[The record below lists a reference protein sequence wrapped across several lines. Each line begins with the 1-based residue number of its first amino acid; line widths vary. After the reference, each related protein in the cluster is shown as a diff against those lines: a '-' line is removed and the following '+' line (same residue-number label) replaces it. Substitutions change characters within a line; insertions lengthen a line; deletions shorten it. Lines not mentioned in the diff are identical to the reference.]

1 MSTLEKLLTLLE
13 FAKCT
18 EWNSA
23 SRSMQGVPWG
33 KKKGVEMVLKVAR
46 GKGEVDTQKGE
57 SRGTSVKR
65 MKHGFHGTGWVLSL
79 FLPHCAPMPRWL
91 HPSSIITG
99 LPVLQMEN
107 GEVQTEWPE
116 GNFVGALVVTFF
128 KGFGPCGLLNDNWL
142 LTQTISTRSPPPN
155 MQDST
160 ACQRWAEL
168 GRALPHTDYSMRM
181 APHSYVATWR
191 NHKLPLHRL

>member
-1 MSTLEKLLTLLE
+1 MHRMKLCIPKYAGSSLREEEGCGNGTE
-13 FAKCT
+13 SCT
-18 EWNSA
+18 
-23 SRSMQGVPWG
+23 R
-33 KKKGVEMVLKVAR
+33 KGGSWHTERRV
-46 GKGEVDTQKGE
+46 KGREGPL
-57 SRGTSVKR
+57 GTSVKR

-142 LTQTISTRSPPPN
+142 LAQTISTRSPPPN